1 MKAKLRNDV
10 KQICEKKSVSV
21 CELQRIFIHQC
32 LVKTVIHNE
41 ERSLKG
47 VSIIEEDTAKER
59 EI

>member
-41 ERSLKG
+41 RSLKG